1 VVPEISAFLV
11 PISESQ
17 AVPMHAVR
25 QDMPLGDGAVPKQ
38 QQLHRFERYV
48 KSQERKIE
56 RTVSDIEKRGVAGAL
71 DRCRVLAD
79 EINRELHTT
88 KVRQLLD
95 NPSLLAEFQVAIER
109 AASVLGRIA

>member
-1 VVPEISAFLV
+1 VP
-11 PISESQ
+11 
-17 AVPMHAVR
+17 R
-25 QDMPLGDGAVPKQ
+25 Q

-48 KSQERKIE
+48 ASQERKIE
-56 RTVSDIEKRGVAGAL
+56 RTLSDIEKRGVAGAL
-71 DRCRVLAD
+71 DRCRLLAD

-88 KVRQLLD
+88 KVRRLD

>member
-1 VVPEISAFLV
+1 LSPTRWAEKNIPV
-11 PISESQ
+11 
-17 AVPMHAVR
+17 
-25 QDMPLGDGAVPKQ
+25 GDGAVPRQ

-48 KSQERKIE
+48 ASQERKIE
-56 RTVSDIEKRGVAGAL
+56 RTLSDIEKRGVAGAL

-88 KVRQLLD
+88 KVKRLFD

-109 AASVLGRIA
+109 AVSVLGRIA

>member
-1 VVPEISAFLV
+1 
-11 PISESQ
+11 
-17 AVPMHAVR
+17 
-25 QDMPLGDGAVPKQ
+25 MPRQ

-48 KSQERKIE
+48 ASQERKIE
-56 RTVSDIEKRGVAGAL
+56 RTLSDIEKRGVAGAL
-71 DRCRVLAD
+71 DRCRLLAD

-88 KVRQLLD
+88 KVRRLVD